1 MHAQPPTR
9 VFVRTTTARRF
20 TVIVI
25 GLILLLLG
33 VLVGIPVLWTLGVI
47 SLVFGL
53 VMFALGSSGRPVAG
67 RKHYW

>member
-1 MHAQPPTR
+1 MYAQPRTR

-53 VMFALGSSGRPVAG
+53 VMFALGSGGRPVAG